1 MYDVSKL
8 RKSPKRKK
16 KKNNRKNSAAAE
28 PAFVTAARQKR
39 EASKLRMEKPKGAKT
54 EEEKVRNVPVT
65 NGVKFEKLTLISYCF
80 SHLNDWQTHM
90 HAGAPAIV
98 AVYILQISMPS
109 VNMHFFTLPAS
120 QRRKSRKR
128 T

>member
-16 KKNNRKNSAAAE
+16 RKSEKKSAAAAAE

-90 HAGAPAIV
+90 HAGRSIYLADLNA
-98 AVYILQISMPS
+98 
-109 VNMHFFTLPAS
+109 FC
-120 QRRKSRKR
+120 
-128 T
+128 